1 MNPAARTAAISVLGA
16 GAWGT
21 GLACQIAQ
29 HQPVLLWAR
38 DAAQADVLHTR
49 RENPRYLPGIALPA
63 AVQVTA
69 DLDAALRH
77 CAGAHGLV
85 ILAVPVSAL
94 RQTAQAV
101 RTFNAG
107 RPHAAQVQR
116 LIWLCKGFESGSAL
130 LPHAV
135 LEAVFD
141 GVPHPPAWG
150 ALSGPSF
157 AQEVARGLPVALA
170 LASSDLSLRDFGVL
184 ALHHGAMRIYATSDV
199 IGVEAGG
206 ALKNVLAIATGV
218 SDGMGLGHNARAAL
232 ITRGLAELARLG
244 AALGGQAETFMGLS
258 GLGDLVLT
266 ATGELSRNRRVGL
279 MLATGQPLSR
289 IVADLGHVA
298 EGVATAHTA
307 LDLARRH
314 GTSVPITEAVCRLLD
329 AEVSPQQA
337 LDGLLRRQP
346 RAE

>member
-1 MNPAARTAAISVLGA
+1 MADASAATAISVLGA

-21 GLACQIAQ
+21 GLACQSAQ
-29 HQPVLLWAR
+29 YQPVLLWAR
-38 DAAQADVLHTR
+38 DRTQAAQVQAT
-49 RENPRYLPGIALPA
+49 RENARYLPGVALPPDLR
-63 AVQVTA
+63 VEA

-77 CAGAHGLV
+77 ASGPHGLL
-85 ILAVPVSAL
+85 ILAVPVSGL
-94 RQTAQAV
+94 RQMGQAV
-101 RTFNAG
+101 RTFNAE
-107 RPHAAQVQR
+107 RPAGAQVQR
-116 LIWLCKGFESGSAL
+116 LLWLCKGFEATSGL

-135 LEAVFD
+135 LDSVFE
-141 GVPHPPAWG
+141 GAASTPVWG

-157 AQEVARGLPVALA
+157 AEEVARGLPVALS
-170 LASSDLSLRDFGVL
+170 LASTDVELRDAAVV
-184 ALHHGAMRIYATSDV
+184 ALHQGAMRIYATSDV
-199 IGVEAGG
+199 VGVEVGG

-218 SDGMGLGHNARAAL
+218 SDGMGLGANARAAL
-232 ITRGLAELARLG
+232 ITRGLAELSRLG

-266 ATGELSRNRRVGL
+266 ATGDLSRNRRVGL
-279 MLATGQPLSR
+279 ALAKGVPLSR

-298 EGVATAHTA
+298 EGVATAQTA

-314 GTSVPITEAVCRLLD
+314 GVSVPITAAVCGLLSGK
-329 AEVSPQQA
+329 VSAQDA